1 MEILLNSTSN
11 DIYSVSFNTTSKTI
25 TIAGINNFPI
35 DFSSIRKCYDITA
48 NGYITPLSSQNQFAW
63 FRSNGLPIFIYLF
76 TRLPAGAAGSDT
88 LNLLLDI
95 PQNQSILSLQQKQAS
110 ASAGTPGTLVSG
122 EAVTGTIDGVN
133 KTFTLANTP
142 IVGAITLAYVP
153 TADPSQLLQ
162 YGNDFTVSGNTITM
176 NTAPETGSSV
186 YAIYYH

>member
-1 MEILLNSTSN
+1 MEVLINSSN
-11 DIYSVSFNTTSKTI
+11 SIYSTTFNTTSKCI
-25 TIAGINNFPI
+25 IFSGINNFPI
-35 DFSSIRKCYDITA
+35 DFSSIRECYDVTA
-48 NGYITPLSSQNQFAW
+48 HGYITPLSSQNQFAW
-63 FRSNGLPIFIYLF
+63 FRSNGLPIFVYQF

-153 TADPSQLLQ
+153 TDNPSQLFQ
-162 YGNDFTVSGNTITM
+162 YGNDFTVSGATITM
-176 NTAPETGSSV
+176 NTPPATGSSLT
-186 YAIYYH
+186 AIYYH